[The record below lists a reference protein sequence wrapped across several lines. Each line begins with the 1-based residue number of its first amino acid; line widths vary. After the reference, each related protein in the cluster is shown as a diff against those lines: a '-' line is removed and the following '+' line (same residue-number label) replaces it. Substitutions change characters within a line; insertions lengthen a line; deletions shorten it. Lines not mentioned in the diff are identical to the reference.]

1 LNDQI
6 NLSNLECEYKF
17 MYLYKHSSLYGP
29 AAVQEWAVLVQTV
42 MLEYY
47 YYYYYDSYT
56 TTSMNCQ
63 HVYKKAEADKG
74 TYTMHYTLFG
84 RQIKITFKS

>member
-1 LNDQI
+1 
-6 NLSNLECEYKF
+6 
-17 MYLYKHSSLYGP
+17 MYLYKHSGSYGP

-47 YYYYYDSYT
+47 YYDDDSYT

-63 HVYKKAEADKG
+63 HVYKQASAH
-74 TYTMHYTLFG
+74 TTMHA
-84 RQIKITFKS
+84 

>member
-1 LNDQI
+1 
-6 NLSNLECEYKF
+6 
-17 MYLYKHSSLYGP
+17 MYLYKHSGSYGP

-47 YYYYYDSYT
+47 YYYYDSYT

-63 HVYKKAEADKG
+63 HVYK
-74 TYTMHYTLFG
+74 
-84 RQIKITFKS
+84 

>member
-1 LNDQI
+1 MALNDQI

-17 MYLYKHSSLYGP
+17 MYLYKHSGSYGP

-47 YYYYYDSYT
+47 YYDDDSYT

-63 HVYKKAEADKG
+63 HVYKQASAH
-74 TYTMHYTLFG
+74 TTMHA
-84 RQIKITFKS
+84 